1 MCHTLRR
8 VPRRLLILL
17 GALVV
22 GALFF
27 AGLFIHGR
35 AGGALLLLTA
45 VILTALTRL
54 VWEHVR
60 PRGRP
65 LRIVIIAAIAI
76 GGVVKLILG

>member
-1 MCHTLRR
+1 MFG

-17 GALVV
+17 GALIV
-22 GALFF
+22 GGLFF
-27 AGLFIHGR
+27 AGLFIHGPV
-35 AGGALLLLTA
+35 GGALLLVTA
-45 VILTALTRL
+45 AILAALTRL

-65 LRIVIIAAIAI
+65 LRILIIAAIAV